1 MNEMAEAWSYLPG
14 YLSAHVLLSMSALLL
29 GLAISLP
36 LAVLAARSRW
46 LGGVLLGFAGIVQ
59 TIPSLAL
66 LALFYP
72 LLLALSHFTGETF
85 GFSFRAL
92 GFLPALLALTL
103 YSMLPVLRNTVT
115 ALATMDGGVKMAA
128 RGVGMTP
135 WQSLMLVEL
144 PLAAPVIMAGIR
156 TAAVWVI
163 GTATLATPVGQTS
176 LGNYIFTGLQIENW
190 VFVTFGVVAAAGLAL
205 VVDRLLALAES
216 GLALRSRGRLVAAA
230 AGLVLVIGASLFPM
244 LAAGGSKVVIGAK
257 NFDEQYILGALIS
270 NKLGAAGIAST
281 ERDDLGS
288 SVIFRALAAGDV
300 DVYVDYSGTLWT
312 NAMKRSD
319 MPGRQ
324 AVLDGIAAWTAKTY
338 GIRDLGPLGFENA
351 YALAMRGDKAR
362 ALHIRTLADLA
373 AHARDL
379 KIGGDFEIFSR
390 PEWRAVAEAYGM
402 KFAVR
407 RQYQPNLM
415 FRALLS
421 GDVDVITAFS
431 SDGRIAQYGLTVL
444 TDPKGAL
451 PPYDAI
457 LLVSPGHANDT
468 ALVHALKPLIGA
480 IDLTTMQRAN
490 LMVDRADDKRSPQ
503 QTARWLEQ
511 RLRR

>member
-1 MNEMAEAWSYLPG
+1 MSEIGEAWSYLPA

-29 GLAISLP
+29 GLGLSLP
-36 LAVLAARSRW
+36 LAVLAARSRF
-46 LGGVLLGFAGIVQ
+46 LGGALLGFAGIVQ

-72 LLLALSHFTGETF
+72 LLLALSHFTSETF
-85 GFSFRAL
+85 GFGFRAL

-115 ALATMDGGVKMAA
+115 ALANMDGGVKMAA

-135 WQSLMLVEL
+135 WQSLLLVEL
-144 PLAAPVIMAGIR
+144 PLAAPVIMAGVR

-190 VFVTFGVVAAAGLAL
+190 VFVTFGVVAAAALAL

-216 GLALRSRGRLVAAA
+216 GLVLRARRRVVAAGI
-230 AGLVLVIGASLFPM
+230 GLVLVVGASLYPM
-244 LAAGGSKVVIGAK
+244 FAATGHRIVIGAK
-257 NFDEQYILGALIS
+257 NFDEQYILGAVIAH
-270 NKLGAAGIAST
+270 KLSAAGIAST

-288 SVIFRALAAGDV
+288 TVIFRALTAGDV
-300 DVYVDYSGTLWT
+300 DVYVDYSGTIWT
-312 NAMKRSD
+312 TAMKRTD

-324 AVLDGIAAWTAKTY
+324 AVLDGIAAWTKKTY
-338 GIRDLGPLGFENA
+338 GVRDLGPLGFENA
-351 YALAMRGDKAR
+351 YALAMRRDKAQ
-362 ALHIRTLADLA
+362 ALHIQTLADLA
-373 AHARDL
+373 QHAREL

-390 PEWRAVAEAYGM
+390 PEWRSVVRTYGLN
-402 KFAVR
+402 FAAK

-415 FRALLS
+415 FRALVS

-431 SDGRIAQYGLTVL
+431 SDGRIAQYDLKVL

-457 LLVSPGHANDT
+457 LLISPAHAQDP
-468 ALVHALKPLIGA
+468 AFVAALKPLIGA
-480 IDLTTMQRAN
+480 IALKDMQRAN
-490 LMVDRADDKRSPQ
+490 LMVDRIDDKRSP
-503 QTARWLEQ
+503 TEAARWLEGKLK
-511 RLRR
+511 R

>member
-1 MNEMAEAWSYLPG
+1 MNAISEAWGYLPN
-14 YLSAHVLLSMSALLL
+14 YLSSHVLLSMSALLL
-29 GLAISLP
+29 GLLLSLP
-36 LAVLAARSRW
+36 LAVLAARYRRF
-46 LGGVLLGFAGIVQ
+46 GGVVLTLAGIVQ

-72 LLLALSHFTGETF
+72 LLLLLSEFTLETF

-115 ALATMDGGVKMAA
+115 GLGNIERSVKMAA

-135 WQSLMLVEL
+135 WQSLTLVEL

-205 VVDRLLALAES
+205 VIDRLLALAES
-216 GLALRSRGRLVAAA
+216 GLALRSRNRIVAAA
-230 AGLVLVIGASLFPM
+230 IGLVVVVGASLYPM
-244 LAAGGSKVVIGAK
+244 LAVPRHAVVIGAK
-257 NFDEQYILGALIS
+257 NFEEQYILAALIRDRLS
-270 NKLGAAGIAST
+270 AAGIESR

-300 DVYVDYSGTLWT
+300 DVYVDYTGTLWS
-312 NAMKRSD
+312 NAMKRTD
-319 MPGRQ
+319 APGRK
-324 AVLDGIAAWTAKTY
+324 AVQDGVAAYVMDKH
-338 GIRDLGPLGFENA
+338 GIRDLGALGFENA
-351 YALAMRGDKAR
+351 YALAMRKDKAE
-362 ALHIRTLADLA
+362 ALGIKTLSDLA
-373 AHARDL
+373 AHAAQLR
-379 KIGGDFEIFSR
+379 IGGDFEIFSR
-390 PEWRAVAEAYGM
+390 PEWKAVMDAYGLR
-402 KFAVR
+402 FAVR

-415 FRALLS
+415 YSALMS

-431 SDGRIAQYGLTVL
+431 SDGRIAEYGLTLL

-457 LLVSPGHANDT
+457 MLVSPAHAHDT
-468 ALVHALKPLIGA
+468 AFLNALKPLIGA
-480 IDLTTMQRAN
+480 IDLKTMQRAN
-490 LMVDRADDKRSPQ
+490 LMVDRPDNKLSPTQ
-503 QTARWLEQ
+503 AARWLEQ
-511 RLRR
+511 TLAH